1 MNLAHR
7 YKGIGIRDIAIG
19 IGTEIIWALAII
31 LAAFL
36 FGTILLI
43 GHKILVSFK

>member
-1 MNLAHR
+1 MNLAQR

-19 IGTEIIWALAII
+19 IGTEIVWALTII

-36 FGTILLI
+36 FGTILVI
-43 GHKILVSFK
+43 GHSFMGEF

>member
-1 MNLAHR
+1 MNLAQR

-19 IGTEIIWALAII
+19 IGAEIIWAFAII

-36 FGTILLI
+36 FGAILLI
-43 GHKILVSFK
+43 IHKILVGFK